1 MSSISEDGCELLLF
15 PLCFTHNTIVMILR
29 VTITMIAMK
38 PIPINRREH
47 NYTVSISVYI
57 IHSPPV
63 MEPINITVLV
73 VGVEVNVGTIQCSN
87 DK

>member
-1 MSSISEDGCELLLF
+1 MSSISEDGCELSLC
-15 PLCFTHNTIVMILR
+15 PLCFTHNTIVMTLR
-29 VTITMIAMK
+29 VTITMIAIK

-47 NYTVSISVYI
+47 NYTVSISSI
-57 IHSPPV
+57 IHLPPV